1 MNPIS
6 ALPSV
11 LTIGAPQVAGHLT
24 MVPLLRREP
33 AALAY
38 LSFAA
43 ALKRA
48 LVEVTELG
56 DGGSVPEVEVV
67 NRGDLPVLFLDG
79 EALVGAKQNRVLN
92 LSVLVPA
99 RATTVIPVSCVE
111 AGRWSPRSRAF
122 TDGESLHFAHARA
135 SKVASVSA
143 SMAAGHGRRSNQGE
157 VWNAVEMYCLDFAA
171 EAPSRA
177 MQDVFE
183 KVRHPV
189 DELLAALHGVPD
201 QAGAA
206 FLMRGKLVG
215 LDLLSAPGVFDELY
229 DKIARSYAVEALLD
243 RNASARASTRARPS
257 APTGG
262 DPATIVRKA
271 LERLAAEPWRDHPAI
286 GIGTDLRLS
295 SPGWDAAALAHEA
308 DVIHLAA
315 FPRRVQVIDVL
326 HLPSSPD
333 RDPGRRA

>member
-11 LTIGAPQVAGHLT
+11 LSIGEPQVAVNLT

-33 AALAY
+33 PALAY
-38 LSFAA
+38 LTFPA
-43 ALKRA
+43 ALKQGS
-48 LVEVTELG
+48 VEVTELG
-56 DGGSVPEVEVV
+56 DGGSVPEVKVD

-122 TDGESLHFAHARA
+122 QEGESLHFVHARA
-135 SKVASVSA
+135 SRVAAVSA
-143 SMAAGHGRRSNQGE
+143 SMACGNGRRSNQSA
-157 VWNAVEMYCLDFAA
+157 VWDDVSEYRTHFAA
-171 EAPSRA
+171 DAPTGA
-177 MQDVFE
+177 MQDILR
-183 KVRHPV
+183 KVRHSV
-189 DELLAALHGVPD
+189 DDLLGALRRVPD

-206 FLMRGKLVG
+206 FLLDGKLVG
-215 LDLLSAPGVFDELY
+215 LDLLGAPATFDDLY
-229 DKIARSYAVEALLD
+229 DKIVRSYAIEALRAPTPSD
-243 RNASARASTRARPS
+243 REPKRARQR
-257 APTGG
+257 ANAA
-262 DPATIVRKA
+262 DPATIVREA
-271 LERLAAEPWRDHPAI
+271 LERLAAEPWSDHSAI

-326 HLPSSPD
+326 HSPSSPD